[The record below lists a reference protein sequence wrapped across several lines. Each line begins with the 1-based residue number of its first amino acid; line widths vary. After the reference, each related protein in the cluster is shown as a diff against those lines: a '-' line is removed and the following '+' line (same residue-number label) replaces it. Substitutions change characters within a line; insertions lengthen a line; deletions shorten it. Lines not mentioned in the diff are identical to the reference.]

1 MSLLLSFRMAIS
13 RAHSTSAKKRPFQ
26 VAIDGPA
33 ASGKSTTAK
42 MVAQRLGFDY
52 IDTGAFYRCV
62 TLAALSKGI
71 NPSDP
76 TNTDKIA
83 SIAEQARIGL
93 ETVFPERTTSKSFLL
108 PTTRV
113 YLNSLD
119 VSFEIR
125 TGQVSKHVSA
135 VAAIGA
141 VREAVLDK
149 VRIIGANNDFTDG
162 IAKAKDGLVMDGRDI
177 GTVVLPSADLKIFL
191 VADSQVRAERR
202 LQELIKNG
210 ADSVSGELQVEDVR
224 KDLERRDE
232 LDRTRKVSP
241 LKKAID
247 AVELD
252 TSELTIEDQV
262 DIIVSKVQSLRG
274 KHLDDP
280 SQKALKAYLIVELES
295 ICEADPGM
303 LADYIIAL
311 LKHDKPMPELQPL
324 MLSQLED
331 FLNEA
336 TPAFVETLFSA
347 LESKSYL
354 GFAKEE
360 VTSIPTEPAAERETQ
375 QREGRSSTSKHH
387 RGDSDHSDNED
398 RSFKHARR
406 HGDDEDRDSH
416 PRHRDYSPSRPSGED
431 RYNNS
436 RRVAN
441 SQSQSSGSLQSGRSN
456 DLGSNDSD
464 RRAPRQP
471 YQPQHDVRPGF
482 NNNSSFNDHR
492 QQWNNIGNNGSQHP
506 SSRNQFN
513 DRGQWGGRG
522 GRGGGTSSHGYV
534 QDRPKRQRCR
544 DYDEKGFCMRGD
556 LCSYDH
562 GEDRIV
568 VDDIQRAAFEMMPG
582 GSVPP
587 FQMGSNGA
595 PFFTGG
601 SNGNHMSN
609 PEMFE
614 MNMAASGTDSMSL
627 SGRIGPDN
635 FSQGGV
641 DGRSGHDM
649 SSRGGMRGRGS
660 MRGIRG
666 GRGRGGSSHPYNSS
680 GRFGAGGTG
689 GAATKTS
696 LVVEHIPDEFNTIF
710 KVNEFFTQFGSLVNI
725 QLDQPA
731 HKALIQYST
740 RDEANAAY
748 NSSEVIFG
756 NRFVKVYWQ
765 PDDQQ
770 GSFGGSAP
778 KPTGQVQPTRSDHQG
793 LAPHHAVPKLPT
805 ASVLMTPERAAEL
818 ASERA
823 AAAAK
828 LEENK
833 KVMMEIQKQKEA
845 LIQRQQEE
853 QKLLLQKLFANKTMS
868 QQDKDE
874 ILTGLKNVAI
884 EVTKEIPNP
893 LAHAQAQAAAAEA
906 QKQADLQREVERLEK
921 ERLDR
926 ELEVLGQTPSASGE
940 TSSASGAPDKN
951 AEATAALKAKLAALK
966 AQASALGLT
975 EGGVYAGRGRGGA
988 YVPRGRGRGAM
999 NPWTRGGGRGGGP
1012 IVSQHRTFKLDNRS
1026 SKISVQNV
1034 DDVSRAGLKTH
1045 FEAFGEIESF
1055 SFDDDGASA
1064 TVHYKNRKDAETAL
1078 QQGSQFSDA
1087 VPLKLGWVSES
1098 TAPGAAPTSRPLT
1111 SAQPASATA
1120 DIGASNFDTNEGA
1133 GFHESEDEDGERSW
1147 KR

>member
-1 MSLLLSFRMAIS
+1 M
-13 RAHSTSAKKRPFQ
+13 Q
-26 VAIDGPA
+26 
-33 ASGKSTTAK
+33 
-42 MVAQRLGFDY
+42 
-52 IDTGAFYRCV
+52 
-62 TLAALSKGI
+62 
-71 NPSDP
+71 
-76 TNTDKIA
+76 
-83 SIAEQARIGL
+83 
-93 ETVFPERTTSKSFLL
+93 
-108 PTTRV
+108 
-113 YLNSLD
+113 
-119 VSFEIR
+119 
-125 TGQVSKHVSA
+125 
-135 VAAIGA
+135 
-141 VREAVLDK
+141 
-149 VRIIGANNDFTDG
+149 
-162 IAKAKDGLVMDGRDI
+162 
-177 GTVVLPSADLKIFL
+177 
-191 VADSQVRAERR
+191 
-202 LQELIKNG
+202 
-210 ADSVSGELQVEDVR
+210 
-224 KDLERRDE
+224 
-232 LDRTRKVSP
+232 
-241 LKKAID
+241 
-247 AVELD
+247 
-252 TSELTIEDQV
+252 
-262 DIIVSKVQSLRG
+262 
-274 KHLDDP
+274 LDDLL
-280 SQKALKAYLIVELES
+280 QKALKAFLIVELES

-324 MLSQLED
+324 VLSQLED

-336 TPAFVETLFSA
+336 TPSFVETLFSA

-354 GFAKEE
+354 GSAHEE
-360 VTSIPTEPAAERETQ
+360 ATSIPSEPAAERETQ
-375 QREGRSSTSKHH
+375 QREGRSSASKHH

-406 HGDDEDRDSH
+406 HGDDEERDSH

-436 RRVAN
+436 RRGTT
-441 SQSQSSGSLQSGRSN
+441 SQPQSSASLQSGRSN
-456 DLGSNDSD
+456 DFGSNDSD

-471 YQPQHDVRPGF
+471 YQPQKDVRPGF
-482 NNNSSFNDHR
+482 NNNNGFNDLH
-492 QQWNNIGNNGSQHP
+492 QQWNNNGNNGPQHP

-522 GRGGGTSSHGYV
+522 GRGGGTSSLGYG
-534 QDRPKRQRCR
+534 QDRTKRQRCR

-556 LCSYDH
+556 LCPYDH

-582 GSVPP
+582 GPAPP
-587 FQMGSNGA
+587 FSMASNVA
-595 PFFTGG
+595 PFFAGG

-609 PEMFE
+609 AEMFE
-614 MNMAASGTDSMSL
+614 MNMTAHGTDAMSMG
-627 SGRIGPDN
+627 GRLGSDN
-635 FSQGGV
+635 FGQGGMDV
-641 DGRSGHDM
+641 RSGHDM
-649 SSRGGMRGRGS
+649 SARGGMRGRGS

-666 GRGRGGSSHPYNSS
+666 GRGRGGSSHPYNSA
-680 GRFGAGGTG
+680 GRFGAGGAG

-748 NSSEVIFG
+748 NSPEVIFG

-770 GSFGGSAP
+770 SCFGGSTP
-778 KPTGQVQPTRSDHQG
+778 KPTGQVQPTRPDHQG
-793 LAPHHAVPKLPT
+793 LAPHHAVPKPPAT
-805 ASVLMTPERAAEL
+805 SVLMTPERAAEL
-818 ASERA
+818 AAERA

-874 ILTGLKNVAI
+874 ILKGLKNVAI
-884 EVTKEIPNP
+884 EVTKETPNP

-906 QKQADLQREVERLEK
+906 QKQADLQKEVERLEK
-921 ERLDR
+921 EQMDR

-940 TSSASGAPDKN
+940 TSSASGASDRN
-951 AEATAALKAKLAALK
+951 AEATAALRAKLAALK

-975 EGGVYAGRGRGGA
+975 EGGGYAGRGRGGA
-988 YVPRGRGRGAM
+988 YIPRGRGRGAM

-1026 SKISVQNV
+1026 SKVSVQNV
-1034 DDVSRAGLKTH
+1034 DNVSRAGLKAH

-1055 SFDDDGASA
+1055 SIGDDGASA

-1078 QQGSQFSDA
+1078 QQGSQFPDA
-1087 VPLKLGWVSES
+1087 TPLKLGWVSDS
-1098 TAPGAAPTSRPLT
+1098 TVPVAPPLT
-1111 SAQPASATA
+1111 SRLPITAQPASAAT
-1120 DIGASNFDTNEGA
+1120 DIGSSDFDTSGGA
-1133 GFHESEDEDGERSW
+1133 GFHESEDEDDERSW

>member
-1 MSLLLSFRMAIS
+1 MPLLPSFRLLLS
-13 RAHSTSAKKRPFQ
+13 RAYFTSAKKRPFQ

-76 TNTDKIA
+76 SNTGKIA
-83 SIAEQARIGL
+83 SIAGEVQISL
-93 ETVFPERTTSKSFLL
+93 ETVFPERTTSSASASP

-113 YLNSLD
+113 YLDSID
-119 VSFEIR
+119 VSSEIR
-125 TGQVSKHVSA
+125 TAQVSKHVSA
-135 VAAIGA
+135 IAAIGA

-149 VRIIGANNDFTDG
+149 VRSIGANDDFTDG
-162 IAKAKDGLVMDGRDI
+162 AAMARDGLVMDGRDI
-177 GTVVLPSADLKIFL
+177 GTVVLPNADLKIFL
-191 VADSQVRAERR
+191 VANSQVRAERR

-210 ADSVSGELQVEDVR
+210 ADPASGVLQVEDVR
-224 KDLERRDE
+224 KDLDQRDE

-241 LKKAID
+241 LKKAPD

-252 TSELTIEDQV
+252 TSGLTIEGQV
-262 DIIVSKVQSLRG
+262 DIIV
-274 KHLDDP
+274 
-280 SQKALKAYLIVELES
+280 
-295 ICEADPGM
+295 CEADPGM

-324 MLSQLED
+324 VLSQLED

-336 TPAFVETLFSA
+336 TPTFVETLFSA

-354 GFAKEE
+354 GSAHEE
-360 VTSIPTEPAAERETQ
+360 ATSVPSEPAAERETQ
-375 QREGRSSTSKHH
+375 QREGRSSASKHH
-387 RGDSDHSDNED
+387 RGDSDHSDNEG

-406 HGDDEDRDSH
+406 HGDDED
-416 PRHRDYSPSRPSGED
+416 
-431 RYNNS
+431 
-436 RRVAN
+436 
-441 SQSQSSGSLQSGRSN
+441 Q
-456 DLGSNDSD
+456 
-464 RRAPRQP
+464 
-471 YQPQHDVRPGF
+471 
-482 NNNSSFNDHR
+482 
-492 QQWNNIGNNGSQHP
+492 
-506 SSRNQFN
+506 
-513 DRGQWGGRG
+513 
-522 GRGGGTSSHGYV
+522 
-534 QDRPKRQRCR
+534 
-544 DYDEKGFCMRGD
+544 KGFCMRGD
-556 LCSYDH
+556 LCPYDH

-582 GSVPP
+582 GPAPP
-587 FQMGSNGA
+587 FSMASNVA
-595 PFFTGG
+595 PFFAGG

-609 PEMFE
+609 AEMFE
-614 MNMAASGTDSMSL
+614 MNMAAHGTDAMGMG
-627 SGRIGPDN
+627 GRLGSDN
-635 FSQGGV
+635 FVQGGM

-649 SSRGGMRGRGS
+649 LARGGMRGRGS

-666 GRGRGGSSHPYNSS
+666 GRGRGGSSHPYNSA

-748 NSSEVIFG
+748 NSPEVIFG

-770 GSFGGSAP
+770 GCFGGSTP
-778 KPTGQVQPTRSDHQG
+778 KPTGQVQPTRPDHQG
-793 LAPHHAVPKLPT
+793 LASHHAVPKPPAT
-805 ASVLMTPERAAEL
+805 SVLMTPERAAEL
-818 ASERA
+818 AAERA

-853 QKLLLQKLFANKTMS
+853 QKLLLQKMFANKTMS

-874 ILTGLKNVAI
+874 ILKGLKNVAI
-884 EVTKEIPNP
+884 EVTKETPNP

-906 QKQADLQREVERLEK
+906 QKQADLQKEVERLEK
-921 ERLDR
+921 EQMDR

-940 TSSASGAPDKN
+940 TSSASGASDKN
-951 AEATAALKAKLAALK
+951 AEATAALRAKLAALK

-975 EGGVYAGRGRGGA
+975 EGGGYAGRGRGAA

-999 NPWTRGGGRGGGP
+999 NPWARGGGRGGGP

-1026 SKISVQNV
+1026 SKVSVQNV
-1034 DDVSRAGLKTH
+1034 DNVSRAGLKAH

-1055 SFDDDGASA
+1055 SIGDDGVSA

-1078 QQGSQFSDA
+1078 QQGSQFPDA
-1087 VPLKLGWVSES
+1087 TPLKLGWVSDS
-1098 TAPGAAPTSRPLT
+1098 TVPVAPPLT
-1111 SAQPASATA
+1111 SRLPITAQPASTAT
-1120 DIGASNFDTNEGA
+1120 DIGSSDFDTNGGA
-1133 GFHESEDEDGERSW
+1133 GFHESEDEDDERSW

>member
-1 MSLLLSFRMAIS
+1 
-13 RAHSTSAKKRPFQ
+13 
-26 VAIDGPA
+26 
-33 ASGKSTTAK
+33 
-42 MVAQRLGFDY
+42 MVAQCLGFDY

-62 TLAALSKGI
+62 TLATLSKGI

-76 TNTDKIA
+76 SNTGKIA
-83 SIAEQARIGL
+83 SIAGETRISL
-93 ETVFPERTTSKSFLL
+93 ETVFPERTTSSTPPSP

-113 YLNSLD
+113 YLDSID
-119 VSFEIR
+119 VSSEIR
-125 TGQVSKHVSA
+125 TEQVSKHVSTI
-135 VAAIGA
+135 AAIGA

-149 VRIIGANNDFTDG
+149 VRSIGANNDFTDG
-162 IAKAKDGLVMDGRDI
+162 VAGAKDGLVMDGRDI
-177 GTVVLPSADLKIFL
+177 GTVVLPNADLKVFL
-191 VADSQVRAERR
+191 VANSQVRAERR

-210 ADSVSGELQVEDVR
+210 ADPASSVLRAEDVR

-252 TSELTIEDQV
+252 TSGLTIKGQV
-262 DIIVSKVQSLRG
+262 DIIV
-274 KHLDDP
+274 
-280 SQKALKAYLIVELES
+280 
-295 ICEADPGM
+295 CEADPGM

-336 TPAFVETLFSA
+336 TPTFVETLFSA

-354 GFAKEE
+354 GSAHEE
-360 VTSIPTEPAAERETQ
+360 ATSTLSQPAAERETQ
-375 QREGRSSTSKHH
+375 QREGRSSASKHH

-431 RYNNS
+431 RYNNG
-436 RRVAN
+436 RRGTT
-441 SQSQSSGSLQSGRSN
+441 SQPQSSASLQSGRS
-456 DLGSNDSD
+456 GEFETTFASNGATTATMD
-464 RRAPRQP
+464 RNTHLPET
-471 YQPQHDVRPGF
+471 RPMIVDYGEVEVAVEAEHQVL
-482 NNNSSFNDHR
+482 DMVKTAL
-492 QQWNNIGNNGSQHP
+492 
-506 SSRNQFN
+506 N
-513 DRGQWGGRG
+513 DRGVA
-522 GRGGGTSSHGYV
+522 TTMSSTI
-534 QDRPKRQRCR
+534 
-544 DYDEKGFCMRGD
+544 EKGFCMRGD
-556 LCSYDH
+556 LCPYDH

-582 GSVPP
+582 GPVPP
-587 FQMGSNGA
+587 FSMGSNGA
-595 PFFTGG
+595 PFFAGG

-609 PEMFE
+609 SEMFE
-614 MNMAASGTDSMSL
+614 MNMAVHGTDAIGMGARL
-627 SGRIGPDN
+627 GPDN
-635 FSQGGV
+635 FGQGGM
-641 DGRSGHDM
+641 DGRPGHDM
-649 SSRGGMRGRGS
+649 SIRGGMRGRGS

-666 GRGRGGSSHPYNSS
+666 GRGRGGSSYPYNSA

-689 GAATKTS
+689 GSAAKTS

-748 NSSEVIFG
+748 NSPEVIFG

-770 GSFGGSAP
+770 GSFGGSTP
-778 KPTGQVQPTRSDHQG
+778 KPTGQIQPTRPDHQG
-793 LAPHHAVPKLPT
+793 LASHHAVPKPPVT
-805 ASVLMTPERAAEL
+805 SVLMTPERAAEL
-818 ASERA
+818 AVERA
-823 AAAAK
+823 AAATK
-828 LEENK
+828 LEESK

-874 ILTGLKNVAI
+874 ILKGLKNVAI

-906 QKQADLQREVERLEK
+906 QKQADLQKEVERLEK
-921 ERLDR
+921 EQMDR
-926 ELEVLGQTPSASGE
+926 ELEVVGQTPSASGE
-940 TSSASGAPDKN
+940 TSLASGASDKN
-951 AEATAALKAKLAALK
+951 AEATAALRAKLAALK

-975 EGGVYAGRGRGGA
+975 EGGGFTGRGRGGA

-999 NPWTRGGGRGGGP
+999 NTWTRGGGRGGGP

-1026 SKISVQNV
+1026 SKVSVQNV
-1034 DDVSRAGLKTH
+1034 DNVSRVGLKAH

-1055 SFDDDGASA
+1055 SIDDDGTSA

-1078 QQGSQFSDA
+1078 QQGSQFPDA
-1087 VPLKLGWVSES
+1087 TPLKLGWVSDS
-1098 TAPGAAPTSRPLT
+1098 TVPAAPLPTSRPLIT
-1111 SAQPASATA
+1111 AQPSAPG
-1120 DIGASNFDTNEGA
+1120 IGSSDFDTIGGT
-1133 GFHESEDEDGERSW
+1133 GFQESEDDDNERSW

>member
-1 MSLLLSFRMAIS
+1 
-13 RAHSTSAKKRPFQ
+13 
-26 VAIDGPA
+26 
-33 ASGKSTTAK
+33 

-71 NPSDP
+71 DPSDLS
-76 TNTDKIA
+76 NTGKIA
-83 SIAEQARIGL
+83 SIAGETRICL
-93 ETVFPERTTSKSFLL
+93 ATIFPERTTSSTSFS
-108 PTTRV
+108 PPITRV
-113 YLNSLD
+113 YLDSID
-119 VSFEIR
+119 VSSEIR

-135 VAAIGA
+135 IAAIGA

-149 VRIIGANNDFTDG
+149 IRSIGVNNDFTG
-162 IAKAKDGLVMDGRDI
+162 VARAKDGLVMDGRDI
-177 GTVVLPSADLKIFL
+177 GTVVLPDADLKIFL
-191 VADSQVRAERR
+191 VANSQVRAERR
-202 LQELIKNG
+202 LQELIKSG
-210 ADSVSGELQVEDVR
+210 ADPASGVLQAEDVR
-224 KDLERRDE
+224 QDLERRDE

-252 TSELTIEDQV
+252 TSGLTIEDDPITMQ
-262 DIIVSKVQSLRG
+262 
-274 KHLDDP
+274 LDDP
-280 SQKALKAYLIVELES
+280 SQKALKAFLIVKLES

-336 TPAFVETLFSA
+336 TSAFVETLFSA
-347 LESKSYL
+347 LDSKSYL
-354 GFAKEE
+354 GSTHEE
-360 VTSIPTEPAAERETQ
+360 ATSAPSEPAAERETQ
-375 QREGRSSTSKHH
+375 QREGRSSASKHH

-431 RYNNS
+431 RYNNN
-436 RRVAN
+436 RRGAA
-441 SQSQSSGSLQSGRSN
+441 SQPQFSASLQSGRSS
-456 DLGSNDSD
+456 DFGSNDSD
-464 RRAPRQP
+464 RRTARQP
-471 YQPQHDVRPGF
+471 YHPQKDVRPGF
-482 NNNSSFNDHR
+482 NNGNSINDLR
-492 QQWNNIGNNGSQHP
+492 QQWNSNGNNGPQHP
-506 SSRNQFN
+506 SSRNQFH
-513 DRGQWGGRG
+513 DRAQWGGRG
-522 GRGGGTSSHGYV
+522 GRGGGTSSLGYG

-544 DYDEKGFCMRGD
+544 DYDEPSIVEKGFCMRGD
-556 LCSYDH
+556 LCPYDH

-568 VDDIQRAAFEMMPG
+568 VDDTQRAAFEMIPG
-582 GSVPP
+582 GPTPP
-587 FQMGSNGA
+587 FSMDSNGA
-595 PFFTGG
+595 PFFAGG
-601 SNGNHMSN
+601 SNANHMSN
-609 PEMFE
+609 SEMFE
-614 MNMAASGTDSMSL
+614 MNMAAHGADSMGMG
-627 SGRIGPDN
+627 GRLGPDN
-635 FSQGGV
+635 FGQGGM

-649 SSRGGMRGRGS
+649 STRGGMRGRGS

-666 GRGRGGSSHPYNSS
+666 GRGRGGSSHPYNSA
-680 GRFGAGGTG
+680 GRFGVGGTG

-748 NSSEVIFG
+748 NSPEVIFG

-770 GSFGGSAP
+770 GSFGGSTP
-778 KPTGQVQPTRSDHQG
+778 KPTGQVQPTRPDHLS
-793 LAPHHAVPKLPT
+793 LAPHHAVSKPPVT
-805 ASVLMTPERAAEL
+805 SVLMTPERAAEL
-818 ASERA
+818 AAERA

-833 KVMMEIQKQKEA
+833 KVMKEIQKQKEA

-874 ILTGLKNVAI
+874 ILKGLKNVAI

-893 LAHAQAQAAAAEA
+893 LAHAQAHAQAQAAAAEA
-906 QKQADLQREVERLEK
+906 QKQADLQKEVERLEK
-921 ERLDR
+921 EQMDR

-940 TSSASGAPDKN
+940 TSSASGASDKN
-951 AEATAALKAKLAALK
+951 VEATAALRAKLAVLK

-975 EGGVYAGRGRGGA
+975 EGGGYAGRGRGA

-999 NPWTRGGGRGGGP
+999 SPWTRGGGRGGGP

-1026 SKISVQNV
+1026 SKVSVENV
-1034 DDVSRAGLKTH
+1034 DNVSRAGLKAH

-1055 SFDDDGASA
+1055 TIGDDGVSA

-1078 QQGSQFSDA
+1078 QQGSQFADA
-1087 VPLKLGWVSES
+1087 TQLKLGWVSD
-1098 TAPGAAPTSRPLT
+1098 
-1111 SAQPASATA
+1111 SAVP
-1120 DIGASNFDTNEGA
+1120 
-1133 GFHESEDEDGERSW
+1133 
-1147 KR
+1147 